1 MSAKSATTSNSRK
14 DNQTHGQR
22 CDHPQIGTSIP
33 LLVRKLAGDE
43 FEDDLFWKL
52 AYSIRNKK
60 AIRLRIVGACAAI
73 LALGGSAYAV
83 HSINAKLDQLL
94 SLQGGTIASNALVQQ
109 QPAKSPT
116 QVVISDQA
124 KKPTSDPIE
133 VVRANIS
140 RTLGL
145 EKSMV
150 LVKAVP
156 DFNLFAVQI
165 GTKGFLTD
173 STGTV
178 AIPTKVVLPLSG
190 QKEYFSSSIK
200 VNAIPDAS
208 PSVVTGNP
216 QPNTSPDISVQPD
229 DQRGLDPNILFK
241 NLNGMTIDLPAKG
254 VKKGEIMVFF
264 DTKCPHC
271 KKQFDDIVAYA
282 DKGYDIKFLNTPLKS
297 GADEVFNTAFCSGAP
312 FEALNEYMQN
322 GAFSKPHMDFDVANV
337 GCMRKSGEIVL
348 DVIKLMPEMPGTPY
362 FAIKDVGFGTRGF
375 VNSYLAIN

>member
-1 MSAKSATTSNSRK
+1 MSAKSATTNNSKK
-14 DNQTHGQR
+14 DPQTHGQR

-52 AYSIRNKK
+52 AYSIRHKK
-60 AIRLRIVGACAAI
+60 AIRLRIAGACAAI
-73 LALGGSAYAV
+73 LAFGGSVYAV
-83 HSINAKLDQLL
+83 HSINAKLDMLL
-94 SLQGGTIASNALVQQ
+94 SLQGSAIASNVLVQQ
-109 QPAKSPT
+109 QPAKSRH
-116 QVVISDQA
+116 QDVISNKAQM
-124 KKPTSDPIE
+124 PTSDPIE
-133 VVRANIS
+133 VIRANIS
-140 RTLGL
+140 KTLGL
-145 EKSMV
+145 EKSVV

-190 QKEYFSSSIK
+190 QKEYFSSS
-200 VNAIPDAS
+200 VNVDVIPDVS
-208 PSVVTGNP
+208 PSVVAGNSQHHTP
-216 QPNTSPDISVQPD
+216 PNNNVEPD

-271 KKQFDDIVAYA
+271 KKQFKDIVAYA

-312 FEALNEYMQN
+312 FEALNEYMQS
-322 GAFSKPHMDFDVANV
+322 GVFSKPHLDFNVANV